1 MSWLQVR
8 FLTPPVS
15 PASLA
20 RRRQHG
26 ADPRVTWTPPARW
39 VSLDIAVC
47 VDIYNIDTIF
57 YRRRSRSPRRPR
69 QRPVLVEAE
78 TGELEAEDQVFPYL
92 DTEKKEWFLAAAAN
106 NVTTTTLAIIDIY

>member
-1 MSWLQVR
+1 MAATSPTTNTLGVTCDQVEIIITIIITITMSWLQVR

-39 VSLDIAVC
+39 ISLDIAV
-47 VDIYNIDTIF
+47 
-57 YRRRSRSPRRPR
+57 
-69 QRPVLVEAE
+69 
-78 TGELEAEDQVFPYL
+78 
-92 DTEKKEWFLAAAAN
+92 
-106 NVTTTTLAIIDIY
+106 

>member
-1 MSWLQVR
+1 MAATSPTTNTLGVSCDQVEIIIITIIIIIIIKFWLQVR

-39 VSLDIAVC
+39 ISLDISV
-47 VDIYNIDTIF
+47 
-57 YRRRSRSPRRPR
+57 
-69 QRPVLVEAE
+69 
-78 TGELEAEDQVFPYL
+78 
-92 DTEKKEWFLAAAAN
+92 
-106 NVTTTTLAIIDIY
+106 

>member
-1 MSWLQVR
+1 MAATSPTTNTLGVSCDQVEIIITIIIIIIITIIIIIIIIIIKSWLQVR

-39 VSLDIAVC
+39 VSLDIAV
-47 VDIYNIDTIF
+47 
-57 YRRRSRSPRRPR
+57 
-69 QRPVLVEAE
+69 
-78 TGELEAEDQVFPYL
+78 
-92 DTEKKEWFLAAAAN
+92 
-106 NVTTTTLAIIDIY
+106 

>member
-1 MSWLQVR
+1 MTATSPTTNTLGVSCDQVEIITIIINIITMFWLQVR

-39 VSLDIAVC
+39 VSLDIAV
-47 VDIYNIDTIF
+47 
-57 YRRRSRSPRRPR
+57 
-69 QRPVLVEAE
+69 
-78 TGELEAEDQVFPYL
+78 
-92 DTEKKEWFLAAAAN
+92 
-106 NVTTTTLAIIDIY
+106 

>member
-1 MSWLQVR
+1 MAATSPTTNTLGVSCDQVEIIIIIIIIIIFINIIIIMFWLQVR

-39 VSLDIAVC
+39 VSLDIAV
-47 VDIYNIDTIF
+47 
-57 YRRRSRSPRRPR
+57 
-69 QRPVLVEAE
+69 
-78 TGELEAEDQVFPYL
+78 
-92 DTEKKEWFLAAAAN
+92 
-106 NVTTTTLAIIDIY
+106 